1 MYELVPLRQQLSR
14 VLSIILSLM
23 NEIPPMYNEFVQEKV
38 RITNEVAIEDRIEKR
53 IYRYFSYSTI

>member
-38 RITNEVAIEDRIEKR
+38 RITKEVAIEDRIEKR